1 MRHSEKIVQAA
12 AKLAALQPH
21 NQITYADVAK
31 EAGVHWTTVKRLFGD
46 KENMRKALKEYAAV
60 PSRADTRTLILQ
72 SAARIFAK
80 FGYAGSTLDQIA
92 QDAGMTKGA
101 VYWHFSSKSDLYLEL
116 CDRSLKK
123 LLERLPQ
130 HAREVFRAADP
141 EHALKQLLQSE
152 FELCEQE
159 NGERTLLF
167 FEFIASMRDPAVKD
181 KLQQSFSTL
190 LDGTA
195 AILAEMQ
202 KDRLISTEQ
211 DPKSLAVMLHSLVNG
226 VVLMRLVAP
235 NQVSFQSLAEE
246 IAKALWQGLQ
256 PAAL

>member
-60 PSRADTRTLILQ
+60 PSHADTRRLILQ

-101 VYWHFSSKSDLYLEL
+101 VYWHFSSKSD
-116 CDRSLKK
+116 
-123 LLERLPQ
+123 P
-130 HAREVFRAADP
+130 
-141 EHALKQLLQSE
+141 
-152 FELCEQE
+152 
-159 NGERTLLF
+159 
-167 FEFIASMRDPAVKD
+167 
-181 KLQQSFSTL
+181 
-190 LDGTA
+190 
-195 AILAEMQ
+195 
-202 KDRLISTEQ
+202 
-211 DPKSLAVMLHSLVNG
+211 
-226 VVLMRLVAP
+226 
-235 NQVSFQSLAEE
+235 VS
-246 IAKALWQGLQ
+246 
-256 PAAL
+256 